1 MKPELEVWTSNQNRA
16 EKHYFLKDGAQ
27 HGYQDGQY
35 LVGLNPSIVPPE
47 TEAKILQL
55 LEPIYQKLNFGRLD

>member
-1 MKPELEVWTSNQNRA
+1 MKLSVENWHSTDNRH